1 MTFKPLADRVLV
13 RPLETPTTTAG
24 GILIPTVAQEKPVE
38 GIVVATGPG
47 RYENGT
53 FIPNSVQ
60 VGQKIVYGKWAG
72 NEIVVEGEK
81 LMIMEE
87 SQILG
92 VVAA

>member
-1 MTFKPLADRVLV
+1 MTFKPLADRILV
-13 RPLETPTTTAG
+13 RPMDAMTETAG
-24 GILIPTVAQEKPVE
+24 GILIPSVAQEKPME

-53 FIPNSVQ
+53 FIANTVQ
-60 VGQKIVYGKWAG
+60 VGDKVVYGKWTG
-72 NEIVVEGEK
+72 SEIQVEGEK

>member
-13 RPLETPTTTAG
+13 RPVDAVTETAG
-24 GILIPTVAQEKPVE
+24 GILIPSMAQEKPME
-38 GIVVATGPG
+38 SIVVATGPG
-47 RYENGT
+47 RYESGKLIANT
-53 FIPNSVQ
+53 VQ
-60 VGQKIVYGKWAG
+60 VGDKVVYGKWSG
-72 NEIVVEGEK
+72 SEIQVNGEK